1 MSRVGDT
8 VRNLPAGENHRN
20 LLVID
25 NAASVDQINR
35 IRKAYPGQ
43 AVHMRLSLGTRDFA
57 PTARRTRPT
66 DRRMRNR
73 PSGQGAAADSGERL
87 FHDADAVIDT
97 RQCRQ
102 DDIAIKAFGW
112 IASRWP
118 SRRGYVDV
126 IVGGQYGSEGKGQIA
141 FYLATEYDLLI
152 RVGGPNA
159 GHKVPT
165 DPVFTHHML
174 PSGTRRGD
182 AKLLIGPGA
191 VIDEKKLHK
200 EISECKIDKERLS
213 IDPNAM
219 LIEGKDKAAEATS
232 LVARIGSTGSGA
244 GSATARKVMRAKGV
258 RLACDAPDLRPYIR
272 PAAGIIADAIE
283 GGKRIMLE
291 GTQGTSLSIHHGCYP
306 HVTSRETTASGCMAD
321 AGIAPSL
328 VRRVI
333 MVTRTY
339 PIRVESPEGKTSGD
353 MYREIGLGTISRRSG
368 IGLGE
373 LKKIERTSTT
383 DRPRRIAQFDWAQ
396 LRMSAL
402 LNRPTDIA
410 LTFGDYLSVDN
421 RRAHRF
427 EQLTGETRHMIGEI
441 ERVAAAGVSLL
452 AKDFDVRAVLDRRAW

>member
-1 MSRVGDT
+1 MT
-8 VRNLPAGENHRN
+8 
-20 LLVID
+20 
-25 NAASVDQINR
+25 SVEQINR

-43 AVHMRLSLGTRDFA
+43 AVHMRLSPHTRGSVS
-57 PTARRTRPT
+57 TTRLT
-66 DRRMRNR
+66 GLADRRMRN
-73 PSGQGAAADSGERL
+73 PPVGQDMTADSWERL

-102 DDIAIKAFGW
+102 EDIAIKALGW
-112 IASRWP
+112 VASRWP
-118 SRRGYVDV
+118 SHQGYVDV

-174 PSGTRRGD
+174 PSGTRRGN

-200 EISECKIDKERLS
+200 EISDCKIDEERLS
-213 IDPNAM
+213 IDPNAI
-219 LIEGKDKAAEATS
+219 LIEGKDKAAESAS

-244 GSATARKVMRAKGV
+244 GSATARKVMRTKDV
-258 RLACDAPDLRPYIR
+258 QLACSARDLRPYVR
-272 PAAGIIADAIE
+272 PAADIIADAIE

-291 GTQGTSLSIHHGCYP
+291 GTQGTSLSMHHGCYP

-353 MYREIGLGTISRRSG
+353 MYREIDLGTVSRRSG
-368 IGLGE
+368 IGVNE

-383 DRPRRIAQFDWAQ
+383 DRPRRIAEFDWMQ

-402 LNRPTDIA
+402 LNRPTDVA

-421 RRAHRF
+421 RRANRF
-427 EQLTGETRHMIGEI
+427 EQLTDETRHMIGEI
-441 ERVAAAGVSLL
+441 ERVAAAGVSLV